1 MNTKTARKFCVKL
14 YCCLPSLLEGVIKPD
29 FNLYMDCRDDVHELV
44 ESIGSGVQYLGSIG
58 TTTTWN
64 VDQDVMTELLCKIQH
79 FNSPENDLPC
89 IIHMELY

>member
-1 MNTKTARKFCVKL
+1 MNTKTATTFCVKL
-14 YCCLPSLLEGVIKPD
+14 YCDLPSLLQGVLKSD
-29 FNLYMDCRDDVHELV
+29 FNLYMECRDEVHELV
-44 ESIGSGVQYLGSIG
+44 ESIGSGVQYLGSSG

-64 VDQDVMTELLCKIQH
+64 VDQDVMTELLRKIQR